1 MRTSALALQSDHV
14 TSRSIGWAALAPAL
28 VVPLLGSLLYFVWVP
43 EGALG
48 QAAYTLTKVFTLV
61 YPLFFLRSIGANGLT
76 RRQDDQGARWPS
88 WRSVAL
94 AGLGSG
100 VLIAALGA
108 ALMLTPLGDLVR
120 LGAGAATAKADAL
133 GFREHFVLFAIFIS
147 VIHSGLEEY
156 YWRFFVYGQL
166 REKCRP
172 WVAHGIA
179 AVAFAAH
186 HLVLTLQFF
195 SVGLAVFMAVAVAV
209 GGLLWSLMYE
219 RQGTVLG
226 SWLSHLCVDAFLMV
240 VAYQLVMG

>member
-1 MRTSALALQSDHV
+1 MRTSALALRSDHF
-14 TSRSIGWAALAPAL
+14 TSRSIGWLALLPAL
-28 VVPLLGSLLYFVWVP
+28 VVPLFGSLIYFVWVP

-61 YPLFFLRSIGANGLT
+61 YPLFFLGSIGVNGLT
-76 RRQDDQGARWPS
+76 RRRDDQQAKWPS
-88 WRSVAL
+88 RRAVL
-94 AGLGSG
+94 LTGLGSG
-100 VLIAALGA
+100 VLIAGLGVV
-108 ALMLTPLGDLVR
+108 LMLTPLGDLVR
-120 LGAGAATAKADAL
+120 QGAGAATDKAEAL
-133 GFREHFVLFAIFIS
+133 GFRQHFVLFAIFIS

-209 GGLLWSLMYE
+209 GGLLWTVMYE

-226 SWLSHLCVDAFLMV
+226 GWLSHLCVDAFLML

>member
-1 MRTSALALQSDHV
+1 MRISALALQSDHF
-14 TSRSIGWAALAPAL
+14 TSRSIGWAALVPAL
-28 VVPLLGSLLYFVWVP
+28 VVPLLGSLIYFVWVP

-48 QAAYTLTKVFTLV
+48 QAAYTLTKIFTLV
-61 YPLFFLRSIGANGLT
+61 YPLFFLGRIGVEGLT
-76 RRQDDQGARWPS
+76 RRREHQRAS
-88 WRSVAL
+88 WSSLRSVAL

-100 VLIAALGA
+100 VLIAGLGV

-120 LGAGAATAKADAL
+120 QGAGAATDKADAL
-133 GFREHFVLFAIFIS
+133 GFREHFVLFAVFIS
-147 VIHSGLEEY
+147 VVHSGLEEY

-166 REKCRP
+166 REKCRR

-209 GGLLWSLMYE
+209 GGLLWSVMYE

-226 SWLSHLCVDAFLMV
+226 GWLSHLCVDAFLMF